1 MLIHL
6 FKSFFLA
13 FGLIMV
19 VSRVDAK
26 TEAREM
32 VKMETNEYYKTLL
45 EITVSVFAIIVNYK
59 LFCVFQDAV

>member
-1 MLIHL
+1 M
-6 FKSFFLA
+6 A

>member
-1 MLIHL
+1 
-6 FKSFFLA
+6 
-13 FGLIMV
+13 MV